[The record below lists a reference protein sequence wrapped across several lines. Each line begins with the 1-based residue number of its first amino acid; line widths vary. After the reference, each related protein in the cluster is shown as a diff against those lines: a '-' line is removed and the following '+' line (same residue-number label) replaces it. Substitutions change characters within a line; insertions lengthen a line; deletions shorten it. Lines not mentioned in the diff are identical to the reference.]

1 LVVITPTWLAVH
13 EEAGHV
19 RFRVGT
25 AGRDH
30 VVAEWPGLAELVATR
45 DAQHHRL
52 TFADGVSEPERRK
65 LERGAARILVWQL
78 QGKLALHGAAVAID
92 GAALLL
98 LGGSGSGKSTLAA
111 ALCADGAELVAD
123 DAIAVLEGDPPRILP
138 TETDHWLDEA
148 ARNALGRVGTS
159 SRRDK
164 AAIGADRPASA
175 PRPIAHVVAV
185 EWGHDSGVTAVET
198 LRGVAAMAAMLP
210 HVVRFVLDDPSTQRR
225 ELDALHAIAA
235 RVPVHVVR
243 RERSFAALRSTVDAL
258 RALCFMRGAR

>member
-1 LVVITPTWLAVH
+1 VSTRTWLAVH

-25 AGRDH
+25 AGPDH

-65 LERGAARILVWQL
+65 LERGAARILLWQL
-78 QGKLALHGAAVAID
+78 QGKLALHGAAVAVEGD
-92 GAALLL
+92 ALLL

-123 DAIAVLEGDPPRILP
+123 DAIAVLEGDVPRVLP

-148 ARNALGRVGTS
+148 ARAALSLVGTTT
-159 SRRDK
+159 RREK
-164 AAIGADRPASA
+164 AAIVANAPAPA
-175 PRPIAHVVAV
+175 PRNIAHVVTV
-185 EWGHDSGVTAVET
+185 EWGHDSGVTGIET
-198 LRGVAAMAAMLP
+198 LHGAAAMASMLP
-210 HVVRFVLDDPSTQRR
+210 HVVRFVLDDPRAQRR
-225 ELDALHAIAA
+225 ELDALHAIVA

-258 RALCFMRGAR
+258 RALCFMRRIR